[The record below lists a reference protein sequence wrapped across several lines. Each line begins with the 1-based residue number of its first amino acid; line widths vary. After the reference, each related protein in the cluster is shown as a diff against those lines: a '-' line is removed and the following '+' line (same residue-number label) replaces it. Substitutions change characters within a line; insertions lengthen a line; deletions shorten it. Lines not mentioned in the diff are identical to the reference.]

1 MFVNKYTIVNSQLSG
16 TTGYDI
22 SLSMS
27 QNVGFVGQQESIESE
42 FIETEVDKAV
52 NVIYDYEK
60 VKLLPKDDT
69 VPITDITYNINLLET
84 ESNNLIGASSV
95 TILSYSSSIA
105 IVGNSGNVITS
116 SMLALETSKVHNLKL
131 GEKIV
136 ILSPLSNIFDKEFTV
151 KRLDSPTVFVI
162 DINPTPSNLALI
174 NGTITKSSIKKK
186 SNFWSDIGFDYNDF
200 LFKKK
205 SFTKSFLRLDFY
217 DSDIAT
223 NQNFISFIT
232 LYPKFSSIDI
242 AAAGQGNVPDPTTY
256 QLDFELTNTL
266 LDRNGNGEGF
276 ALYHF
281 KDEIPPKILNAPK
294 HLYMKAKFNNAKTG
308 ISTGLISSN
317 SPNLPIDELMM
328 TTMNLTGT
336 SVKNNLYTRYIL
348 TRDID
353 GYFYE
358 IDENYSSNV
367 TTSNVTTSNVT
378 TGKYNIELYEISTM

>member
-27 QNVGFVGQQESIESE
+27 QNLGFVGQQELIESE

-60 VKLLPKDDT
+60 VKLLPKHDT
-69 VPITDITYNINLLET
+69 VSITDITYNINLLET
-84 ESNNLIGASSV
+84 ESNDLIGASAV
-95 TILSYSSSIA
+95 TVTTITTVLIA
-105 IVGNSGNVITS
+105 PPTVTTS
-116 SMLALETSKVHNLKL
+116 SMLALETSKAHNLKL

-151 KRLDSPTVFVI
+151 KRLDSLTVFVI
-162 DINPTPSNLALI
+162 DITPTPSNLALI
-174 NGTITKSSIKKK
+174 NGTITKSSVKKK
-186 SNFWSDIGFDYNDF
+186 SKFWSNIGFDYNDF

-242 AAAGQGNVPDPTTY
+242 AAAGQGNVPNPTTY

-276 ALYHF
+276 SLYHF
-281 KDEIPPKILNAPK
+281 KDEIFPDPLPPKN
-294 HLYMKAKFNNAKTG
+294 LYMRAKFNNAKTG
-308 ISTGLISSN
+308 ISTGLMSSN
-317 SPNLPIDELMM
+317 SFNLPIDELMM

-348 TRDID
+348 TRGAD

-358 IDENYSSNV
+358 IDKNYSSNV
-367 TTSNVTTSNVT
+367 TTSST
-378 TGKYNIELYEISTM
+378 KYNVELYEISTM